1 MKLIKFLANTVCS
14 IQLIYNLCV
23 INPIKISSLMKVIP
37 HLFHLWKCLVIQPA
51 NSKAQD
57 STLATQPMSV

>member
-1 MKLIKFLANTVCS
+1 
-14 IQLIYNLCV
+14 
-23 INPIKISSLMKVIP
+23 MKVIP

-57 STLATQPMSV
+57 HVSHTTNECLAIYIFILREIAQRNYALIHLIQ

>member
-14 IQLIYNLCV
+14 NQLIYNLCV

-51 NSKAQD
+51 DSKA
-57 STLATQPMSV
+57 